1 MHKHPSKRSVQA
13 RKNNSDIAEFT
24 RRLSQT
30 PYISQLLAVWTTH
43 RRCCQ
48 IFQKR
53 SRMPDAKIWNN
64 QEVKLRGGKM
74 ASVHDCDYAR
84 ELITHS
90 REVKCSRGQ
99 KNQLDPPVVWA
110 MARVR
115 NVSFWYSGRR
125 KTKGVRQGESNKLSI
140 AQKCWL
146 LSRGR
151 RRKKEWEIMD

>member
-90 REVKCSRGQ
+90 REVKCSRRTSLTLQSSEQWPGWEMSRSDTRDGGRQ
-99 KNQLDPPVVWA
+99 KESDKGSQTNYLLH
-110 MARVR
+110 R
-115 NVSFWYSGRR
+115 NVDYCQEE
-125 KTKGVRQGESNKLSI
+125 QGE
-140 AQKCWL
+140 
-146 LSRGR
+146 
-151 RRKKEWEIMD
+151 RKNER